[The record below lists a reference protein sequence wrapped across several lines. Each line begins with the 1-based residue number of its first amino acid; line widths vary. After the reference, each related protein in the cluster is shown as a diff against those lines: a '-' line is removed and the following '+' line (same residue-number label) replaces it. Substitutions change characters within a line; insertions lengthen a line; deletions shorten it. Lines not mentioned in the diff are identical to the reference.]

1 MNEGSFLYC
10 DKRRPATCYLLVFP
24 WVKHH
29 IWTWYLHEALW
40 TYENLGSRLMRHKHW
55 GQCLPLAKLKTQLE
69 YMSVKVVLARIECYS
84 CLFFYLEPPNL
95 LPLSFGQEVMDAG
108 ASAQVLCI
116 VTKGDL
122 PLNIAWSFHG
132 SNITSDLGI
141 STMPTGP
148 LGSLL
153 MIPSV
158 GHKHRGTYTCKASN
172 LAGVRTQSVELKVNG
187 KGSIKTP
194 GGHWNILVFILKW
207 ILLESNSKSF

>member
-1 MNEGSFLYC
+1 M
-10 DKRRPATCYLLVFP
+10 
-24 WVKHH
+24 
-29 IWTWYLHEALW
+29 
-40 TYENLGSRLMRHKHW
+40 
-55 GQCLPLAKLKTQLE
+55 PLAKLKTQLE
-69 YMSVKVVLARIECYS
+69 YMSVKIFLAIIEWYS

-95 LPLSFGQEVMDAG
+95 LPLTFGQEVMDAG

-187 KGSIKTP
+187 KGSIKTH
-194 GGHWNILVFILKW
+194 GGHWNILVFILK
-207 ILLESNSKSF
+207 